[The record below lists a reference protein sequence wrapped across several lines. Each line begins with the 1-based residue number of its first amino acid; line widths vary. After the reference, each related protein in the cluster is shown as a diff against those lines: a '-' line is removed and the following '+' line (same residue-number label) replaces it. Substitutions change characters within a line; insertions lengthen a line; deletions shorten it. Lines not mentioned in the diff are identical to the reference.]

1 MNAYLRK
8 EIRLLLPSFVAAL
21 VLSFSI
27 WLVPLDN
34 GSNSNWRPVLFI
46 FPFLLCP
53 AMLVMMAVA
62 SFGREISSG
71 TFANLLEQP
80 ISRPRIWA
88 TKTALLAGAIGIVAC
103 SSWLCSFFYAPSNS
117 TDGETQGLSFRVPLL
132 AFAVFA
138 SGPWTV
144 LLFRQMAAAFWVT
157 LIVPGALAMAVA
169 GLTTNRPE
177 RTEPMML
184 VVLSIYILAGV
195 QLSRW
200 LFLRAQDVSWT
211 GGNIVMP
218 EVRGLRGWFAERMS
232 HRCRRP
238 RAALFAKEFQ
248 LHQSLL
254 VIAGVLALAH
264 LAFIVMRPAAGGFH
278 TSSTMGSLDFV
289 ANAFWVL
296 WPVMMP
302 LLIGCAAVAEERKL
316 GTLEAQLCLPVRRR
330 TQFAI
335 KFTVAL
341 VLVILL
347 GVLVPFFL
355 EGKRILPDFG
365 GTNFDRKFSPELLG
379 FYAAM
384 AHGNLV
390 VAVLKAIEALNPLL
404 PFLPMLLVA
413 TSLLVVSFYAST
425 LVRNTL
431 QAFAPAVLGTLL
443 AWGLLVGAVWIGD
456 ASHLW
461 RGWLIYLLGVPALT
475 LTLAGLMYWNF
486 KRVLVGWPVWRRN
499 LFTFLTVLAS
509 VAALTSLIYNRVWE
523 FLTPEKP
530 ASGPPRLT
538 QAQAAMMRSLGTGLV
553 LPLPDGRIRI
563 DHYKLAAP
571 TLGAMLTRDW
581 KVTELFPGGRFLEGS
596 NWTSVAFFSWD
607 VAAIQRDG
615 SLWTLQP
622 RTDPSRQGPQQTGS
636 NSASL
641 KMLRLGA
648 DRNWKSVAG
657 RLALKTDGTLWRL
670 GGGRIS
676 LETRT
681 NWPGFR
687 AFEPKRLGNDSDWAE
702 LGLVSWPSPVVLRK
716 TDGRAWIGHVNSY
729 NRKAE
734 VLDLDE
740 ETSFTRS
747 KIHDGQG
754 WRGMTW
760 AQSDDLGNSFQVG
773 VRQDGTFRVCSGYR
787 HRPPTGGRSGS
798 WELTEF
804 DLQLGKESDW
814 RAVAGGSVG
823 VVTLKTDGSL
833 WRWNFPVDPVQRPD
847 AARATRLGAQ
857 SDWVAAVSTQNGIT
871 SLAADGS
878 LWLWRIGFRESAP
891 SEPAIQPLLAASRKP
906 QFLGN
911 VFGKS
916 E

>member
-1 MNAYLRK
+1 M
-8 EIRLLLPSFVAAL
+8 LL
-21 VLSFSI
+21 
-27 WLVPLDN
+27 
-34 GSNSNWRPVLFI
+34 
-46 FPFLLCP
+46 
-53 AMLVMMAVA
+53 AVA
-62 SFGREISSG
+62 FGILCCSWWLSYLLHAPANTTNQELHDIS
-71 TFANLLEQP
+71 T
-80 ISRPRIWA
+80 R
-88 TKTALLAGAIGIVAC
+88 T
-103 SSWLCSFFYAPSNS
+103 
-117 TDGETQGLSFRVPLL
+117 
-132 AFAVFA
+132 AVFA
-138 SGPWTV
+138 LAAFAGGQWTV
-144 LLFRQMAAAFWVT
+144 LLLRQVAAAFWVT

-169 GLTTNRPE
+169 GLTINHPE
-177 RTEPMML
+177 QAKPVTL
-184 VVLSIYILAGV
+184 VVLGSYILAGV
-195 QLSRW
+195 LLSRW

-232 HRCRRP
+232 HRRRRP

-254 VIAGVLALAH
+254 VIAGVLALVH
-264 LAFIVMRPAAGGFH
+264 LAVVLLRPAPGNFKEW
-278 TSSTMGSLDFV
+278 TELEFV
-289 ANAFWVL
+289 TYAFWVL
-296 WPVMMP
+296 WPVLMP

-335 KFTVAL
+335 KYAVAL
-341 VLVILL
+341 GLVVFL

-355 EGKRILPDFG
+355 EGRRILPD
-365 GTNFDRKFSPELLG
+365 TSVNFSAGQLG
-379 FYAAM
+379 FYASLP
-384 AHGNLV
+384 HGNIV
-390 VAVLKAIEALNPLL
+390 VTALKAVEALNPVL

-413 TSLLVVSFYAST
+413 VSLLTLSFYAST

-443 AWGLLVGAVWIGD
+443 AGVLLGSAVWIGE

-461 RGWLIYLLGVPALT
+461 YGWLIYLLGVPALA

-499 LFTFLTVLAS
+499 LFTFLAVLAS

-538 QAQAAMMRSLGTGLV
+538 QAQAAMMRSLGTGVV
-553 LPLPDGRIRI
+553 LPLPDGRIWT

-607 VAAIQRDG
+607 VAAIQKDG

-622 RTDPSRQGPQQTGS
+622 RSDPSRHGPEQTGS

-641 KMLRLGA
+641 KMLRLGS
-648 DRNWKSVAG
+648 DRDWKSVAG

-847 AARATRLGAQ
+847 AARATRLGTH
-857 SDWVAAVSTQNGIT
+857 SDWIAAVDAHNGIMT
-871 SLAADGS
+871 LAADGS

-891 SEPAIQPLLAASRKP
+891 SEPAIQPLLTASRKP

-911 VFGKS
+911 GFGKA